1 MSSNSVPRA
10 ERGAISAADAY
21 DRWHTGFGAGEDGIG
36 APWHEL
42 AIEQLPRLEGLRVLE
57 IGCGRGGFARYLAE
71 RGANVVAADFSPAAV
86 EITNRLL
93 SDQENADAVVADI
106 EALEFASDTFDLVI
120 SLDTIE
126 HVPSPKTA
134 VSELVRVAKPG
145 GKVIITTNNYLGLI
159 GLWRLAMK
167 VTGFRF
173 TEMGQP
179 INQPLM
185 LFPRAKLMRRAWM
198 PRRCRG
204 RAWALSPRPSLPVGI
219 SPARL
224 PRASTRTHEA
234 LRHPST
240 GRRDEVLTATR
251 LVLVEAKALR
261 RRGGSPPIVR
271 WRPASRGG
279 ESG

>member
-10 ERGAISAADAY
+10 ERGAISAAEAY

-42 AIEQLPRLEGLRVLE
+42 AIEQLPPLEGLRVLE

-126 HVPSPKTA
+126 HVPSPKAA

-145 GKVIITTNNYLGLI
+145 GRIIITTNNYLGLI

-185 LFPRAKLMRRAWM
+185 LFPRAKLMHELECRVDVVDGRGHYLRV
-198 PRRCRG
+198 PRYQLGYLRLG
-204 RAWALSPRPSLPVGI
+204 FLEHPHALTKHFG
-219 SPARL
+219 
-224 PRASTRTHEA
+224 TH
-234 LRHPST
+234 
-240 GRRDEVLTATR
+240 R
-251 LVLVEAKALR
+251 LVVATK
-261 RRGGSPPIVR
+261 S
-271 WRPASRGG
+271 
-279 ESG
+279 